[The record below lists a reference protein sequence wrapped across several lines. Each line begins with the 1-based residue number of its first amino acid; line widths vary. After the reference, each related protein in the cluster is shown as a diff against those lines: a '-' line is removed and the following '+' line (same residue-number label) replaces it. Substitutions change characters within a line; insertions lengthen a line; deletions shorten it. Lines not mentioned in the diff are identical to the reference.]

1 MHTLL
6 VWAPENLL
14 IINFLN
20 IMPVYLISPL
30 VNAVGCWLCVSLMLY
45 LVFQPEKPAS
55 FLGMKIQGMVPANF
69 KKLSQKLSD
78 IIYQLLISHK
88 EDLKA
93 EITAPEKMDK
103 LMPHIESHIDFFLRE
118 KLPKSMPMIAMLI
131 GDKTIG
137 QIKEVFVAEIKVL
150 FPQLIGQYMDGLMD
164 DDRVYPLLT
173 EKLQSAAVLSY
184 VTGVKSKLTRLFFKI
199 KLGAFVF
206 GLVYGLL
213 IGLICF

>member
-1 MHTLL
+1 MWVFLL
-6 VWAPENLL
+6 S
-14 IINFLN
+14 
-20 IMPVYLISPL
+20 PVVHAI
-30 VNAVGCWLCVSLMLY
+30 GCWLCVSLMLY
-45 LVFQPEKPAS
+45 LLFQPEKPVS
-55 FLGMKIQGMVPANF
+55 FLGIKIQGIIPANF

-88 EDLKA
+88 EELKA
-93 EITAPEKMDK
+93 QVTAPEKMDK

-137 QIKEVFVAEIKVL
+137 QIKEVFVSEIKVL
-150 FPQLIGQYMDGLMD
+150 FPGLIGQYVDGLME
-164 DDRVYPLLT
+164 DDRLYPLLT
-173 EKLQSAAVLSY
+173 EKLQSASVLNY
-184 VTGVKSKLTRLFFKI
+184 VNSMKLNLSRLFFKI

-213 IGLICF
+213 ISWIIF